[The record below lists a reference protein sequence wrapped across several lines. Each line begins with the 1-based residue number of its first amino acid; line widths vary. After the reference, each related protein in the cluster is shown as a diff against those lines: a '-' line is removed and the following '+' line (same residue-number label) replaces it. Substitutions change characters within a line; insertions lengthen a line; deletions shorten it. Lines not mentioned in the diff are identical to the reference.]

1 MRLDL
6 QHLSRWLWRPG
17 QPGSAPRPQGAPRA
31 GPVRAGQGGLPAS
44 PRPGFDPAIHY
55 PPVDPGLPACS
66 VQEIVH
72 SQEPLLQRL
81 RRIVSTDE
89 RSFDEHY
96 LEAVRQ
102 LARSVHLLPAS
113 SHEEF
118 AGAGG
123 LFRQCLEVAVYAAQA
138 ADGRIF
144 TPTEDVQTRHAMEPR
159 WKYAAFLAGLVC
171 CVYRPLSACAVVAE
185 CGSVWPKH
193 AVALGDWLAQVGTG
207 RYFVQWSTSG
217 ALPATGAEGASVVDQ
232 VLPRSRLAW
241 LDQGSPAIVRD
252 VFAIALGQSRPGDS
266 ILGETVQRIREEV
279 LRRDEVTRRSRYGR
293 LRIGAHLEPYVMD
306 ALRTLLADGR
316 WRLDAGGSLL
326 YGTDGL
332 YLRWPQGFEPLRQ
345 ALQELGLP
353 GVPRCA
359 LTLAE
364 LLGRG
369 GAVLPEDSGQWL
381 WAVVPALPSSA
392 AALQAAEHWTAL
404 RFAEPGAVL
413 GLTPAQPASR
423 PFALAHV
430 RRLLESAAAGPASG
444 AAGGLPLPSTELPV
458 AVPPERRATAAAAPP
473 PAGTEPVR
481 AQSYAV
487 HLPEPARRLL
497 RAADAEL
504 LGRWVLSFRQGRC
517 EDVCAHAGGQ
527 VAVSREGIEALD
539 LEFSRVVEMLDRHQW
554 LGRPSESARGA
565 RVAEIQ
571 FGDRRKPGL
580 VLSAQ
585 AVACLGFAVAPGGVA
600 AGEPAPSA

>member
-6 QHLSRWLWRPG
+6 QRLSHWLGLPG
-17 QPGSAPRPQGAPRA
+17 GAGAGPDRDDTPCVDAVRRAPRVP
-31 GPVRAGQGGLPAS
+31 PVPA
-44 PRPGFDPAIHY
+44 RPGFDPAIHY

-72 SQEPLLQRL
+72 SQEPLLQKL

-89 RSFDEHY
+89 RSFEQHY
-96 LEAVRQ
+96 LDAVRQ
-102 LARSVHLLPAS
+102 LARCVHLLPAS

-159 WKYAAFLAGLVC
+159 WKYGAFLAGLVC
-171 CVYRPLSACAVVAE
+171 CVYRPLSSCVVVAE

-193 AVALGDWLAQVGTG
+193 TVALSDWLAQVGSE
-207 RYFVQWSTSG
+207 RYFVQWSTAG
-217 ALPATGAEGASVVDQ
+217 ALPPTGAEGASVVDQ

-252 VFAIALGQSRPGDS
+252 VLAIALGQSRPGDS

-306 ALRTLLADGR
+306 ALRARLDGGG
-316 WRLDAGGSLL
+316 WRLEPGGPLL
-326 YGTDGL
+326 YGTDGM
-332 YLRWPQGFEPLRQ
+332 YLRWPQSFEPLRQ
-345 ALQELGLP
+345 TLLELGLP

-359 LTLAE
+359 MTVAE

-381 WAVVPALPSSA
+381 WTVVPALPPSA
-392 AALQAAEHWTAL
+392 AALESAQRWTAL
-404 RFAEPGAVL
+404 RFAEPGSVL
-413 GLTPAQPASR
+413 GLLQAQPEPR
-423 PFALAHV
+423 PYALALV
-430 RRLLESAAAGPASG
+430 RRLLESAEPRPTSSPPQATSAEVSVA
-444 AAGGLPLPSTELPV
+444 LPTE
-458 AVPPERRATAAAAPP
+458 RKTAAVASPTSSA
-473 PAGTEPVR
+473 EPVR
-481 AQSYAV
+481 AQSFAV
-487 HLPEPARRLL
+487 HLPEQARRLL

-504 LGRWVLSFRQGRC
+504 LGRWVLSYRQGRC

-585 AVACLGFAVAPGGVA
+585 AVAYLGFAVGPGVGPSGDAV
-600 AGEPAPSA
+600 PAT